1 MIALSQLNSDRLG
14 GGRFVLAAVA
24 ALAAAAPAMAADLAP
39 TYKAAPPATTFSWT
53 GLYFGAT
60 VGGGM
65 AALPV
70 TDVDQFNGNFNGPVL
85 KSGGWVGGVH
95 AGYNWQFAPSFLVGL
110 EGDFNWSNIKAS
122 DTSCLGFCNASAF
135 DRFVASSQLD
145 SFSSFRARFGL
156 TSDRTLVYVT
166 GGPAYGHIKAS
177 MTDLACSACTNP
189 GSVQFLASDSSNHW
203 GVAVGAGVEYALTEN
218 WILRG
223 EYMYLDFS
231 AKNFLWTS
239 GTVKI
244 DPSSTGSRASST
256 ATAEIARVGVSYKL
270 W

>member
-1 MIALSQLNSDRLG
+1 MRGFWLGVAMIIASTASTT
-14 GGRFVLAAVA
+14 
-24 ALAAAAPAMAADLAP
+24 AADLADRS
-39 TYKAAPPATTFSWT
+39 YSKAPARADPAINWSGFYI
-53 GLYFGAT
+53 GGT

-70 TDVDQFNGNFNGPVL
+70 TDMDNFDPFLNGPSL
-85 KSGGWVGGVH
+85 KSAGWVGGVH
-95 AGYNWQFAPSFLVGL
+95 AGYNWQFAPSFLVGI
-110 EGDFNWSNIKAS
+110 EGDFNWSNFKAS
-122 DTSCLGFCNASAF
+122 DTSCLGFCNAPNF
-135 DRFVASSQLD
+135 DHFVASSQLD

-177 MTDLACSACTNP
+177 LAQLACSNCSNP
-189 GSVQFLASDSSNHW
+189 GSVEFLASDSSNHW

-223 EYMYLDFS
+223 EYMHLDFS
-231 AKNFLWTS
+231 AKNFLFAS
-239 GTVKI
+239 GTLPI
-244 DPSSTGSRASST
+244 NPLSTGFRASST